1 MSKLHSKFQFTAQA
15 EEATPA
21 SCPPKKPAAK
31 KAASKK
37 TEAKEES

>member
-15 EEATPA
+15 EEAPA
-21 SCPPKKPAAK
+21 SCPPKKPTAK

-37 TEAKEES
+37 SEAKEES